1 MGARDRDGCHCV
13 RFQRV
18 FEVFKSGCAS
28 HHRPS
33 PFPVLDLLLQAS
45 IRIATIGAEVCLTNP
60 YSVFFSSHPKK
71 ESTHELHSFEL
82 AIDRDASSPGPPRL
96 SFLVFPSRW
105 QARFLS
111 RYLRSYMHGRE
122 WRRPSVCLCCLHEP
136 GICFW
141 IYSLVHLCKIYYKIL
156 KIYLCEICFIFSL
169 ESDTSRISAAVI
181 LRRHSSEVKYMHK

>member
-1 MGARDRDGCHCV
+1 LGARDRDGCHCV

-111 RYLRSYMHGRE
+111 RYLRSCMEGNGGD
-122 WRRPSVCLCCLHEP
+122 RPYGFVVFMSL